1 MNLNRAEVSSRLL
14 AERRDELLE
23 ELRTLA
29 PELVEKLE
37 LTLDELSRCE
47 LDRLDN

>member
-1 MNLNRAEVSSRLL
+1 MNLSRAEVSSRLL
-14 AERRDELLE
+14 EERRDELLE

-37 LTLDELSRCE
+37 LTLDELRRCE
-47 LDRLDN
+47 PDGVDN